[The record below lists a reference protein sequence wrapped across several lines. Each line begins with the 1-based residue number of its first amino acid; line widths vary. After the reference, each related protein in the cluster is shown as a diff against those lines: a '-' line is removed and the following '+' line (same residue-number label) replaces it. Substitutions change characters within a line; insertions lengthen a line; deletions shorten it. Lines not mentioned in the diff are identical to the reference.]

1 MSGQPATSARTGPVI
16 LVIDDHED
24 TVQLISEFLRWH
36 GAHPVGASSA
46 SVARD
51 ILAGLCI
58 DAVVTDYA
66 MPGTDGVTFVRE
78 IRSRAAL
85 AGVPVVMVSGQ
96 ASEDV
101 VREASTLGAEYLP
114 KPVDLEAL
122 VTSLRAALGQRSFGF
137 GDPSPG
143 SGRRAPT

>member
-1 MSGQPATSARTGPVI
+1 MTRVPAASPVPGPVI

-46 SVARD
+46 AVARD
-51 ILAGLCI
+51 ILTGLCI

-66 MPGTDGVTFVRE
+66 MPGTDGVTFLRE

-101 VREASTLGAEYLP
+101 VREASTLGASYLP
-114 KPVDLEAL
+114 KPVDLDAL
-122 VTSLRAALGQRSFGF
+122 AKSLRAALGEHRLR
-137 GDPSPG
+137 P
-143 SGRRAPT
+143 A